1 MSTLCRAGR
10 IWQGNGN
17 QGLCPSDSP
26 ANHFP
31 ALIPSAPLEN
41 NPKYRVKGGRKISDN
56 RKYFGNFRKNSP
68 FPKKFRVIF
77 FGWSDRPGCCAV
89 RLAPSFRANVCAA
102 AFAQN
107 GPKAACG
114 CQFERRI
121 TAYYRMST
129 LITAFPGNEPQI
141 DTDAHRTNQV
151 EFKRMVFQSIRVYP
165 GPSSPQLSGVA
176 RAV

>member
-56 RKYFGNFRKNSP
+56 RKYFGNISEKQP
-68 FPKKFRVIF
+68 FSEKISGYFFRVE
-77 FGWSDRPGCCAV
+77 RPSRSLCGASRAELPGKRLRGC
-89 RLAPSFRANVCAA
+89 VCTKWT
-102 AFAQN
+102 
-107 GPKAACG
+107 KAACG